1 MKRLVLTLSFLLSV
15 IVSFAQVSK
24 MLGDWDTIDD
34 KSGDKRSR
42 VHVYK
47 ATDGKYYGKVLAL
60 YKKNADGTYSDW
72 DDVPEEH
79 KNVIGMVILK
89 ELEPD
94 GDVLKGRCYDPE
106 SKKTY
111 YGKVSYNAGKDQ
123 ITLRG
128 SLDKLGLLGRSQTW
142 VRSSK

>member
-34 KSGDKRSR
+34 RSGDKRSR

-47 ATDGKYYGKVLAL
+47 ATDGKCYGKVLAL

-142 VRSSK
+142 VRSK

>member
-1 MKRLVLTLSFLLSV
+1 MRRIFLMFSFLACALLA
-15 IVSFAQVSK
+15 FAQVNK

-34 KSGDKRSR
+34 RSGDKRSR

-142 VRSSK
+142 VRSK

>member
-34 KSGDKRSR
+34 RSGDKRSR

-47 ATDGKYYGKVLAL
+47 ATDGKYYGKVQAL

-72 DDVPEEH
+72 DDVPEEQ

-142 VRSSK
+142 VRSK

>member
-1 MKRLVLTLSFLLSV
+1 MRRIFLMFSFLACALLA
-15 IVSFAQVSK
+15 FAQVNK

-34 KSGDKRSR
+34 RSGDKRSR

-72 DDVPEEH
+72 DDVPEEQ

-142 VRSSK
+142 VRSK

>member
-94 GDVLKGRCYDPE
+94 GDVL
-106 SKKTY
+106 T
-111 YGKVSYNAGKDQ
+111 AWF
-123 ITLRG
+123 T
-128 SLDKLGLLGRSQTW
+128 
-142 VRSSK
+142 

>member
-1 MKRLVLTLSFLLSV
+1 MRRIFLMFSFLACALL
-15 IVSFAQVSK
+15 SFAQVSR
-24 MLGDWDTIDD
+24 MLGDWDTVDD

-47 ATDGKYYGKVLAL
+47 ATDGKYYGKVQAL

-142 VRSSK
+142 VRSK